1 MHGSSRISYGLGVCK
16 VYPIIAD
23 MGVFEN
29 MTESTISVNAGQA
42 AILDLP
48 PIQSSPEPEVTWQ
61 TDEGPLI
68 YSQKYTKSRG
78 NQLIILSVDSNDQK
92 SYRARAI
99 NTQEGKEENSA
110 YIKLVVDGDANSSA
124 EIAPEIIIK
133 PEDARIVKVRARNA
147 SRLLFASCSR
157 PGDRPDH
164 AGLHSER
171 EAAARAGNA
180 VVQRRHPHR
189 ELRHRL
195 HLQRRLE
202 QIPDVDLRQFDPHG
216 FVRVPSVAEVRG
228 IPHGDGGRAGG
239 RPGEASLRQQREEWN
254 SGRLRFANNA
264 AVWRRRN
271 SDAERFLVQKLG

>member
-1 MHGSSRISYGLGVCK
+1 
-16 VYPIIAD
+16 

-68 YSQKYTKSRG
+68 YSQKYTKSRA

-110 YIKLVVDGDANSSA
+110 YIKLVVDEDANSSA

-133 PEDARIVKVRARNA
+133 PEDARIVKVRVRNRVLV
-147 SRLLFASCSR
+147 SFCKLFLPR
-157 PGDRPDH
+157 
-164 AGLHSER
+164 GLIR
-171 EAAARAGNA
+171 
-180 VVQRRHPHR
+180 QRWT
-189 ELRHRL
+189 
-195 HLQRRLE
+195 
-202 QIPDVDLRQFDPHG
+202 
-216 FVRVPSVAEVRG
+216 A
-228 IPHGDGGRAGG
+228 
-239 RPGEASLRQQREEWN
+239 
-254 SGRLRFANNA
+254 
-264 AVWRRRN
+264 
-271 SDAERFLVQKLG
+271 